1 MRRMRNDGR
10 GLAGIVRMSYQQLL
24 TTLVDNATFRRS
36 CLTKRAISWIYLKT
50 IFSSFENN
58 NKKIKNVK
66 YKILITSAI
75 SLSILI
81 STTFITIPT
90 AKADNVEILKLYAH
104 TLLLNAKEFH
114 CLDLLWTSESHWNSK
129 ARNKKSTAYGI
140 PQILGMKEKD
150 PSRQIRIGIEYIR
163 HRYSTPCKAWSH
175 WQKVGHY

>member
-1 MRRMRNDGR
+1 
-10 GLAGIVRMSYQQLL
+10 
-24 TTLVDNATFRRS
+24 
-36 CLTKRAISWIYLKT
+36 LTKRAISPIYLKT
-50 IFSSFENN
+50 IFSIFENN

-66 YKILITSAI
+66 YQILITSAI

-81 STTFITIPT
+81 STTFIIIPT

-114 CLDLLWTSESHWNSK
+114 CLDLLWTKESHWNSK

-150 PSRQIRIGIEYIR
+150 PSRQIRIGIDYIR
-163 HRYSTPCKAWSH
+163 NRYSTPCQAWNH
-175 WQKVGHY
+175 WRKVGHY

>member
-10 GLAGIVRMSYQQLL
+10 GLTGIVRMSYSHLW
-24 TTLVDNATFRRS
+24 TTLVDNATFRRWY
-36 CLTKRAISWIYLKT
+36 LTKKALSWIYLKT

-66 YKILITSAI
+66 YQILITSAI

-129 ARNKKSTAYGI
+129 ARNKKSTAMGI

-150 PSRQIRIGIEYIR
+150 PSRQIRIGIDYIR

>member
-1 MRRMRNDGR
+1 MRNVRKIER
-10 GLAGIVRMSYQQLL
+10 GLTGIVRMSYRQLW
-24 TTLVDNATFRRS
+24 TTLVDNATFWRW
-36 CLTKRAISWIYLKT
+36 CLTKRALSWIYLKT

-58 NKKIKNVK
+58 KKKIKKIK
-66 YKILITSAI
+66 YQILINGVI

-81 STTFITIPT
+81 STTFMTIPT

-129 ARNKKSTAYGI
+129 ARNKKSTAMGI

-150 PSRQIRIGIEYIR
+150 PSRQIRIGIDYIR
-163 HRYSTPCKAWSH
+163 HRYSTPCQAWSH
-175 WQKVGHY
+175 WRKVGHY

>member
-1 MRRMRNDGR
+1 MRRMRHDGR
-10 GLAGIVRMSYQQLL
+10 GLTGIVRMSYRQLW
-24 TTLVDNATFRRS
+24 TTLVDNSTRRGQS
-36 CLTKRAISWIYLKT
+36 LTNRAISWIYLKT

-58 NKKIKNVK
+58 KKKIKKIK
-66 YKILITSAI
+66 YKILINGVI

-81 STTFITIPT
+81 STTFMTIPT

-129 ARNKKSTAYGI
+129 ARNKKSTAMGI

-150 PSRQIRIGIEYIR
+150 PSRQIRIGIDYIR
-163 HRYSTPCKAWSH
+163 HRYSTPCQAWSH
-175 WQKVGHY
+175 WRKVGHY

>member
-1 MRRMRNDGR
+1 MRCLRNDGR
-10 GLAGIVRMSYQQLL
+10 GLAGIVRMSYRQLW
-24 TTLVDNATFRRS
+24 TTLVDNATFRRWY
-36 CLTKRAISWIYLKT
+36 LTNRAISWIYLKT

-58 NKKIKNVK
+58 KKKIKKIK
-66 YKILITSAI
+66 YQILINGVI

-81 STTFITIPT
+81 STTFMTIPT

-114 CLDLLWTSESHWNSK
+114 CLDLLWTKESHWNSK

-163 HRYSTPCKAWSH
+163 HRYSTPCLAWATFK
-175 WQKVGHY
+175 KVGSY